1 MRTAFYVILLTLFL
15 SACCKAYCI
24 KDPQLNVVF
33 QGFKAM
39 DTDTIYLIRYAEGT
53 ARQTD
58 STAYIRPQDS
68 QDTSFSRVN
77 LILTPGSDWKIR
89 VASVNRQ
96 FRITEIQTATGDCQC
111 SSGNYHVVESFLVN
125 GQQMQSSL
133 FLAE

>member
-1 MRTAFYVILLTLFL
+1 MRTAFYLILLTLFL

-24 KDPQLNVVF
+24 KDPELNVVF

-39 DTDTIYLIRYAEGT
+39 DTDTIYVLRYQGGT
-53 ARQTD
+53 SQQSD

-68 QDTSFSRVN
+68 QDTTFSRVN
-77 LILTPGSDWKIR
+77 LVLTPGFDWKIR

-96 FRITEIQTATGDCQC
+96 FLITDIQTTTGDCQC
-111 SSGNYHVVESFLVN
+111 SSGNYHIVQSFRVN
-125 GQQMQSSL
+125 GQQVQSSL